1 MATELGTSLCVK
13 SDGEKVMLPDLV
25 VAANRIY
32 NFVEANRTAYFEQ
45 HSLEW
50 ALDEILNRGIAEIKR
65 AIKTGVKREADVAAG
80 KAVKQ
85 LNLTPAQMV
94 AEFLRLKALE
104 ASAAN
109 AAAEA
114 AKPTPDAKPK
124 K

>member
-1 MATELGTSLCVK
+1 MANENTSLCVK
-13 SDGEKVMLPDLV
+13 SDGTKVMVPDLV

-32 NFVEANRTAYFEQ
+32 NFVEGNRTAYFEE

-65 AIKTGVKREADVAAG
+65 AIKTGEKREKDAAAG
-80 KAVKQ
+80 KAIKA
-85 LNLTPAQMV
+85 LNMSPEQMV
-94 AEFLRLKALE
+94 AEFKRLKALE
-104 ASAAN
+104 A

-114 AKPTPDAKPK
+114 KSK